1 MCLGEPRWPMV
12 RGCPSHNMVVEERR
26 RCRWKNGRL
35 VPVSPRINI
44 SLINF
49 SSPRRSLC
57 ASRWWARPE
66 PGKG

>member
-1 MCLGEPRWPMV
+1 MV

-49 SSPRRSLC
+49 SSPRRPFVRLQIVG
-57 ASRWWARPE
+57 APRTR
-66 PGKG
+66 KGLSW